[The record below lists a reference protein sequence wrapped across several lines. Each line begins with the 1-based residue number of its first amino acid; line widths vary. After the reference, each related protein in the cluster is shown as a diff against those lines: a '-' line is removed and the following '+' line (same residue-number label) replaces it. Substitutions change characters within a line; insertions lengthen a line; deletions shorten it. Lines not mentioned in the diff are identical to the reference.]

1 MNVQGRDVISIVD
14 DDASIRDSTKTLL
27 RSAGYEVEAFGSA
40 ELFLESGSL
49 RDTECLILDVRMPGI
64 GGLELQRQL
73 NRADSRVPIIFV
85 TAHNDRMNRLKAMEA
100 GALDFF
106 RKPFDASVLL
116 RAVQMAVMP
125 RKES

>member
-1 MNVQGRDVISIVD
+1 MISIVD

-73 NRADSRVPIIFV
+73 NQADSRVPIIFV